1 MLGGLLESRLYAES
15 KLLYFDLTRRRPP
28 CGDFLFLASPGFACT
43 VPQAH
48 VRTQRATKEIIM
60 IQIQLSNVTLVLGA
74 KHIFEN
80 LNWEIQDGQKIGL
93 IGPNGAG
100 KSSLFKL
107 ILEEHSAELG
117 GTVTRARQ
125 LRTGYLPQQ
134 PELDL
139 ALTAFEAALDGN
151 PRVAEVKSEL
161 EDVEASLGD
170 SEVYGDERR
179 LQNALD
185 RQAHLLDEYQSYGG
199 DSYPERV
206 RELLI
211 GLGMAEGD
219 LSKPLSVL
227 SGGQKKLVGLAR
239 LLLVRPDVLLLD
251 EPDNHLDLPGKIFL
265 EKLIRAYEGTVVIV
279 SHDRYLLDAV
289 VTHIADLEDGKLTV
303 FEGDYSSYV
312 MNKDARIA
320 RQEQLFRAQQKEVDR
335 LEAAI
340 KRYAIW
346 GKVYDNEDFAAK
358 AKSMQKRLDKI
369 DKIEKPIT
377 ERRRMDL
384 KLNGWRGSNKV
395 LELDGVTKSFGG
407 RHLFK
412 EINETIWH
420 GERVGLIGPNGSGKS
435 VFIRMVLG
443 QEKPDCGEIKI
454 GPSVSIAHYSQEHE
468 TLDFEQT
475 LLEAVRY
482 AGRMSE
488 SNATAFLLRYLFTYQ
503 QISQKIGELSGG
515 ERSRLQLALLVLS
528 GANFLLLDEPT
539 NNLDIPSAE
548 VLEQAL
554 EDFVGTVLVISHDR
568 YFLDRTVERLLAIEE
583 GELSGYL
590 GGYSD
595 YLESQR

>member
-1 MLGGLLESRLYAES
+1 
-15 KLLYFDLTRRRPP
+15 
-28 CGDFLFLASPGFACT
+28 
-43 VPQAH
+43 
-48 VRTQRATKEIIM
+48 M
-60 IQIQLSNVTLVLGA
+60 IQIQLSNVTLILGA

-80 LNWEIQDGQKIGL
+80 LNWEIQNGQKIGL

-107 ILEEHSAELG
+107 ILGEYSAELG
-117 GTVTRARQ
+117 GMVACARQ

-134 PELDL
+134 PELEL
-139 ALTAFEAALDGN
+139 VLTAFETALDGN
-151 PRVAEVKSEL
+151 PRVAEMKAEL
-161 EDVEASLGD
+161 ESVEASLGD
-170 SEVYGDERR
+170 PTVYGNEHK
-179 LQNALD
+179 LQKALD

-251 EPDNHLDLPGKIFL
+251 EPDNHLDLTGKIFL
-265 EKLIRAYEGTVVIV
+265 EKLIRAYEGTVVII

-289 VTHIADLEDGKLTV
+289 VTHIADLEDGKLNIY
-303 FEGDYSSYV
+303 EGDYSSYV
-312 MNKDARIA
+312 MEKEARIA

-335 LEAAI
+335 LKAAI

-369 DKIEKPIT
+369 DKIEKPVT
-377 ERRRMDL
+377 ERRRMNL

-395 LELDGVTKSFGG
+395 LELDGISKSFGG
-407 RHLFK
+407 RRLFK

-435 VFIRMVLG
+435 VFIRMVLR
-443 QEKPDCGEIKI
+443 QESPDCGEIKV

-468 TLDFEQT
+468 SLDFEQT

-568 YFLDRTVERLLAIEE
+568 YFLDRTVERLLAIED

-595 YLESQR
+595 YLESKR

>member
-1 MLGGLLESRLYAES
+1 
-15 KLLYFDLTRRRPP
+15 
-28 CGDFLFLASPGFACT
+28 
-43 VPQAH
+43 
-48 VRTQRATKEIIM
+48 M
-60 IQIQLSNVTLVLGA
+60 IQIQLSNVTLILGA
-74 KHIFEN
+74 RRIFEA
-80 LNWEIQDGQKIGL
+80 LNWEIQAGQKIGL

-107 ILEEHSAELG
+107 IIDEHSAELG
-117 GTVTRARQ
+117 GTITRARQ
-125 LRTGYLPQQ
+125 IRTGYLPQQ

-139 ALTAFEAALDGN
+139 TLTAFEAALGGN
-151 PRVAEVKSEL
+151 PRVAEVRAEL
-161 EDVEASLGD
+161 EEVEASLGD
-170 SEVYGDERR
+170 PEVYGNERK
-179 LQNALD
+179 LQKALD
-185 RQAHLLDEYQSYGG
+185 QQGRLLDEYQSYGG

-206 RELLI
+206 RGLLT
-211 GLGMAEGD
+211 GLGMAGGD
-219 LSKPLSVL
+219 LGKPLSVL

-265 EKLIRAYEGTVVIV
+265 EKLIREYEGTVVIV

-312 MNKDARIA
+312 MDKETRLA
-320 RQEQLFRAQQKEVDR
+320 RQEQMFRAQQKEIGR

-358 AKSMQKRLDKI
+358 AKSMQKRLDKM
-369 DKIEKPIT
+369 DKVEKPVI

-384 KLNGWRGSNKV
+384 SRLNGWRGSNKV
-395 LELDGVTKSFGG
+395 LELDGVSKSFGE
-407 RHLFK
+407 RRIF
-412 EINETIWH
+412 ERINETIWH

-435 VFIRMVLG
+435 VFIRMLLG
-443 QEKPDCGEIKI
+443 QEGPDHGEIKI
-454 GPSVSIAHYSQEHE
+454 GPSVSIGHYAQEHE

-475 LLEAVRY
+475 LLDAVRY
-482 AGRMSE
+482 AGSMSE
-488 SNATAFLLRYLFTYQ
+488 SNATAFLLRYLFSYRQVT
-503 QISQKIGELSGG
+503 QKIGELSGG
-515 ERSRLQLALLVLS
+515 ERSRLQLSLLVLS

-539 NNLDIPSAE
+539 NNLDIAAAE

-554 EDFVGTVLVISHDR
+554 EDFVGTALVISHDR
-568 YFLDRTVERLLAIEE
+568 YFLDRTVERLLAIENGRLVE
-583 GELSGYL
+583 YL

-595 YLESQR
+595 YLEKHLST

>member
-1 MLGGLLESRLYAES
+1 MREETLRSAQSDIG
-15 KLLYFDLTRRRPP
+15 
-28 CGDFLFLASPGFACT
+28 
-43 VPQAH
+43 
-48 VRTQRATKEIIM
+48 KEHM
-60 IQIQLSNVTLVLGA
+60 IQIQLSNVALILGA

-107 ILEEHSAELG
+107 IMNEHSAELG

-125 LRTGYLPQQ
+125 IRTGYLPQQ

-139 ALTAFEAALDGN
+139 TLTAFEAALGGN
-151 PRVAEVKSEL
+151 QRVAEVKAEL
-161 EDVEASLGD
+161 EGVEASLGD
-170 SEVYGDERR
+170 AEVYGDERK

-185 RQAHLLDEYQSYGG
+185 KQAHLLDEYQSYGG

-206 RELLI
+206 RELLV
-211 GLGMAEGD
+211 GLGMAEED

-312 MNKDARIA
+312 MDKEAQIA

-358 AKSMQKRLDKI
+358 AKSMQKRLDKM
-369 DKIEKPIT
+369 DVIEKPIT

-395 LELDGVTKSFGG
+395 LELDGITKSFGG
-407 RHLFK
+407 KRIFK
-412 EINETIWH
+412 KINETIWH

-443 QEKPDCGEIKI
+443 QETPDRGEIKI
-454 GPSVSIAHYSQEHE
+454 GPSVSVAHYSQEHE

-503 QISQKIGELSGG
+503 QISQKIGDLSGG

-568 YFLDRTVERLLAIEE
+568 YFLDRTVERLLAIED
-583 GELSGYL
+583 GELVGYL

-595 YLESQR
+595 YLESYR